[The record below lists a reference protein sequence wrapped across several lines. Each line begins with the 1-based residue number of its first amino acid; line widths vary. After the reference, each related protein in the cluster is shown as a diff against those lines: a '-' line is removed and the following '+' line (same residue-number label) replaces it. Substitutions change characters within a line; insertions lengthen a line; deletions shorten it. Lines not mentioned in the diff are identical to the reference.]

1 MARSM
6 TRIETLPATVAETK
20 ITASLRQHAEA
31 ARGAFADNTER
42 ALRADVVIFTGWCT
56 RERRRALPAA
66 PKTVAAFID
75 AMAASKAPAT
85 VRRYVSSVAT
95 FHRAAAVANP
105 CEAQAVK
112 LALKR
117 LHRERGRAQ
126 AQAEPL
132 NDVRVARMLAAAG
145 STLRDQ
151 RNKALLTLAYVTLC
165 RRSELV
171 ALLREDL
178 QIESDGFGTV
188 TIRRSKADQE
198 GEGAIAAVTPDAM
211 RHLRA
216 WIDTAGIES
225 GPLFRGVLKGGRVA
239 GALDPGDVSRI
250 FKSMAEKAGLTV
262 EEAKQISGHST
273 RIGASQDMVRYG
285 AELPAI
291 MQAGRW
297 ATPVMVARYTR
308 RLTARRSAA
317 VWIADRRTQF

>member
-1 MARSM
+1 
-6 TRIETLPATVAETK
+6 
-20 ITASLRQHAEA
+20 
-31 ARGAFADNTER
+31 
-42 ALRADVVIFTGWCT
+42 
-56 RERRRALPAA
+56 
-66 PKTVAAFID
+66 
-75 AMAASKAPAT
+75 
-85 VRRYVSSVAT
+85 
-95 FHRAAAVANP
+95 
-105 CEAQAVK
+105 
-112 LALKR
+112 
-117 LHRERGRAQ
+117 
-126 AQAEPL
+126 
-132 NDVRVARMLAAAG
+132 MLAAAG

-151 RNKALLTLAYVTLC
+151 RNKALLALAYVTLC

-198 GEGAIAAVTPDAM
+198 GEGAIAAITPDAM
-211 RHLRA
+211 RHLQA
-216 WIDTAGIES
+216 WLAAAGIEAES

-239 GALDPGDVSRI
+239 GALDPGDVSRV
-250 FKSMAEKAGLTV
+250 FKSMAEKAGLTA
-262 EEAKQISGHST
+262 EETKQISGHST

-317 VWIADRRTQF
+317 VQIADRRTQF